1 MFYVICTLIAM
12 LLSSFAIIN
21 SNSIGIAFAQNISG
35 VNTFNLT
42 IDDQKYPLMYNITGG
57 EVSSITADRAQ
68 STLLINIASREDGTL
83 TIELPRNV
91 IDSKAQGNTDEEYAV
106 FVDDQPN
113 DFDETTNN
121 NEARVLEI
129 GFDNGAEQIEIAGT
143 QIAAIDATD
152 ATATEA
158 DNATTITTQGDTT
171 TITTGGPTVIT
182 EDNATEATATGGDTP
197 NATGPTTVTA
207 SNTFDLTID
216 DQTYPLMYNIT
227 GGEVSSIT
235 ADRAQSTL
243 LINVAS
249 REDGTLTI
257 ELPRN
262 VIDSKAQGNTDEE
275 YAVFVDD
282 QPNDFEETTN
292 NNEARVLEIGFDN
305 GAEQI
310 EIAGTQI
317 AAIDATGA
325 TATEADNATTIT
337 TQGDTTTITTGG
349 PTVITE
355 DNATGA
361 TATGGETA
369 NATDSRIV
377 TASNTFNL
385 TIDDQ
390 KYPLMYNIT
399 GGEVSSITADRAQST
414 LLINVASREDGTLTI
429 ELPRN
434 VIDSKAQGNTDEEYA
449 VFVDDQPNDFDETTN
464 NNEARVLEIGF
475 DNGAEQIEIAGTQ
488 IAAID
493 ATDATATE
501 ADNATT
507 ITTEGNTTTITTGG
521 PTVIT
526 EDNATEATA
535 TGGDT
540 PNATG
545 PTTVTASNTFDLTI
559 DDQTYPLMYNITGGE
574 VSSITADRAQST
586 LLINIASREDGTL
599 TIELPRNVID
609 SKAQGNTDEEYA
621 VFVDDQPNDFD
632 ETTNN
637 NEARVLEIGFD
648 NGAEQIEIAGTQIAA
663 IDATDATA
671 TEADNATTITTEGN
685 TTTITT
691 GGPTVITE
699 DNATEATA
707 TGGDTPNATG
717 PTTVTA
723 SNTFDLTIDDQTYP
737 LMYNI
742 TGGEVSSI
750 TADRAQSTLLINIA
764 SREDGTLTI
773 ELPRNVID
781 SKAQGNTDEEYAV
794 FVDDQPN
801 DFEETTNNN
810 EARVLEIG
818 FDNGAEQIEIAG
830 TQIIP
835 EFGPISAIILAIS
848 IIGFIIAATKYNKLS
863 LIPKH

>member
-1 MFYVICTLIAM
+1 MFYGIYTLIAM
-12 LLSSFAIIN
+12 LLSLFAIIN
-21 SNSIGIAFAQNISG
+21 SNMIGIAFAQNIS
-35 VNTFNLT
+35 
-42 IDDQKYPLMYNITGG
+42 
-57 EVSSITADRAQ
+57 
-68 STLLINIASREDGTL
+68 
-83 TIELPRNV
+83 
-91 IDSKAQGNTDEEYAV
+91 
-106 FVDDQPN
+106 
-113 DFDETTNN
+113 
-121 NEARVLEI
+121 
-129 GFDNGAEQIEIAGT
+129 
-143 QIAAIDATD
+143 DA
-152 ATATEA
+152 
-158 DNATTITTQGDTT
+158 
-171 TITTGGPTVIT
+171 
-182 EDNATEATATGGDTP
+182 
-197 NATGPTTVTA
+197 
-207 SNTFDLTID
+207 NTFDLTID

-361 TATGGETA
+361 TATGGDTA
-369 NATDSRIV
+369 NATDSRTV

-414 LLINVASREDGTLTI
+414 LLINV
-429 ELPRN
+429 
-434 VIDSKAQGNTDEEYA
+434 
-449 VFVDDQPNDFDETTN
+449 
-464 NNEARVLEIGF
+464 
-475 DNGAEQIEIAGTQ
+475 
-488 IAAID
+488 
-493 ATDATATE
+493 
-501 ADNATT
+501 
-507 ITTEGNTTTITTGG
+507 
-521 PTVIT
+521 
-526 EDNATEATA
+526 
-535 TGGDT
+535 
-540 PNATG
+540 
-545 PTTVTASNTFDLTI
+545 
-559 DDQTYPLMYNITGGE
+559 
-574 VSSITADRAQST
+574 
-586 LLINIASREDGTL
+586 
-599 TIELPRNVID
+599 
-609 SKAQGNTDEEYA
+609 
-621 VFVDDQPNDFD
+621 
-632 ETTNN
+632 
-637 NEARVLEIGFD
+637 
-648 NGAEQIEIAGTQIAA
+648 
-663 IDATDATA
+663 
-671 TEADNATTITTEGN
+671 
-685 TTTITT
+685 
-691 GGPTVITE
+691 
-699 DNATEATA
+699 
-707 TGGDTPNATG
+707 
-717 PTTVTA
+717 
-723 SNTFDLTIDDQTYP
+723 
-737 LMYNI
+737 
-742 TGGEVSSI
+742 
-750 TADRAQSTLLINIA
+750 A

-863 LIPKH
+863 FIPKH

>member
-1 MFYVICTLIAM
+1 MFYGIYTLIAM
-12 LLSSFAIIN
+12 LLSLFAIIN
-21 SNSIGIAFAQNISG
+21 SNMIGIAFAQNISDA
-35 VNTFNLT
+35 NTFNLT
-42 IDDQKYPLMYNITGG
+42 IDDQTYPLMYNITGG

-113 DFDETTNN
+113 DFEETTNN

-143 QIAAIDATD
+143 QIAAIDATG

-158 DNATTITTQGDTT
+158 DNATTITTEGDTT

-182 EDNATEATATGGDTP
+182 EDNATGATARSGDTP
-197 NATGPTTVTA
+197 NATGPRTVTA
-207 SNTFDLTID
+207 SNTFNLTID

-361 TATGGETA
+361 TATGGDTA
-369 NATDSRIV
+369 NATDSRTV

-414 LLINVASREDGTLTI
+414 LLINV
-429 ELPRN
+429 
-434 VIDSKAQGNTDEEYA
+434 
-449 VFVDDQPNDFDETTN
+449 
-464 NNEARVLEIGF
+464 
-475 DNGAEQIEIAGTQ
+475 
-488 IAAID
+488 
-493 ATDATATE
+493 
-501 ADNATT
+501 
-507 ITTEGNTTTITTGG
+507 
-521 PTVIT
+521 
-526 EDNATEATA
+526 
-535 TGGDT
+535 
-540 PNATG
+540 
-545 PTTVTASNTFDLTI
+545 
-559 DDQTYPLMYNITGGE
+559 
-574 VSSITADRAQST
+574 
-586 LLINIASREDGTL
+586 
-599 TIELPRNVID
+599 
-609 SKAQGNTDEEYA
+609 
-621 VFVDDQPNDFD
+621 
-632 ETTNN
+632 
-637 NEARVLEIGFD
+637 
-648 NGAEQIEIAGTQIAA
+648 
-663 IDATDATA
+663 
-671 TEADNATTITTEGN
+671 
-685 TTTITT
+685 
-691 GGPTVITE
+691 
-699 DNATEATA
+699 
-707 TGGDTPNATG
+707 
-717 PTTVTA
+717 
-723 SNTFDLTIDDQTYP
+723 
-737 LMYNI
+737 
-742 TGGEVSSI
+742 
-750 TADRAQSTLLINIA
+750 A

-863 LIPKH
+863 FIPKH

>member
-1 MFYVICTLIAM
+1 
-12 LLSSFAIIN
+12 
-21 SNSIGIAFAQNISG
+21 
-35 VNTFNLT
+35 
-42 IDDQKYPLMYNITGG
+42 MYNITGG

-68 STLLINIASREDGTL
+68 STLLINI
-83 TIELPRNV
+83 
-91 IDSKAQGNTDEEYAV
+91 
-106 FVDDQPN
+106 
-113 DFDETTNN
+113 
-121 NEARVLEI
+121 
-129 GFDNGAEQIEIAGT
+129 
-143 QIAAIDATD
+143 
-152 ATATEA
+152 
-158 DNATTITTQGDTT
+158 
-171 TITTGGPTVIT
+171 
-182 EDNATEATATGGDTP
+182 
-197 NATGPTTVTA
+197 
-207 SNTFDLTID
+207 
-216 DQTYPLMYNIT
+216 
-227 GGEVSSIT
+227 
-235 ADRAQSTL
+235 
-243 LINVAS
+243 AS

-361 TATGGETA
+361 TATGGDTA
-369 NATDSRIV
+369 NATDSRTV

-414 LLINVASREDGTLTI
+414 LLINV
-429 ELPRN
+429 
-434 VIDSKAQGNTDEEYA
+434 
-449 VFVDDQPNDFDETTN
+449 
-464 NNEARVLEIGF
+464 
-475 DNGAEQIEIAGTQ
+475 
-488 IAAID
+488 
-493 ATDATATE
+493 
-501 ADNATT
+501 
-507 ITTEGNTTTITTGG
+507 
-521 PTVIT
+521 
-526 EDNATEATA
+526 
-535 TGGDT
+535 
-540 PNATG
+540 
-545 PTTVTASNTFDLTI
+545 
-559 DDQTYPLMYNITGGE
+559 
-574 VSSITADRAQST
+574 
-586 LLINIASREDGTL
+586 
-599 TIELPRNVID
+599 
-609 SKAQGNTDEEYA
+609 
-621 VFVDDQPNDFD
+621 
-632 ETTNN
+632 
-637 NEARVLEIGFD
+637 
-648 NGAEQIEIAGTQIAA
+648 
-663 IDATDATA
+663 
-671 TEADNATTITTEGN
+671 
-685 TTTITT
+685 
-691 GGPTVITE
+691 
-699 DNATEATA
+699 
-707 TGGDTPNATG
+707 
-717 PTTVTA
+717 
-723 SNTFDLTIDDQTYP
+723 
-737 LMYNI
+737 
-742 TGGEVSSI
+742 
-750 TADRAQSTLLINIA
+750 A

-863 LIPKH
+863 FIPKH

>member
-243 LINVAS
+243 LINIAS

-292 NNEARVLEIGFDN
+292 NNEARVV
-305 GAEQI
+305 
-310 EIAGTQI
+310 EIA
-317 AAIDATGA
+317 
-325 TATEADNATTIT
+325 
-337 TQGDTTTITTGG
+337 
-349 PTVITE
+349 
-355 DNATGA
+355 
-361 TATGGETA
+361 
-369 NATDSRIV
+369 
-377 TASNTFNL
+377 
-385 TIDDQ
+385 
-390 KYPLMYNIT
+390 
-399 GGEVSSITADRAQST
+399 
-414 LLINVASREDGTLTI
+414 
-429 ELPRN
+429 
-434 VIDSKAQGNTDEEYA
+434 
-449 VFVDDQPNDFDETTN
+449 
-464 NNEARVLEIGF
+464 F

-521 PTVIT
+521 PNVIT

-794 FVDDQPN
+794 FVDDQPIN
-801 DFEETTNNN
+801 FEETTNNN

-848 IIGFIIAATKYNKLS
+848 IIGFIFAATKYNKLS

>member
-1 MFYVICTLIAM
+1 MFYGICTLIAM

-42 IDDQKYPLMYNITGG
+42 IDDQK
-57 EVSSITADRAQ
+57 
-68 STLLINIASREDGTL
+68 
-83 TIELPRNV
+83 
-91 IDSKAQGNTDEEYAV
+91 
-106 FVDDQPN
+106 
-113 DFDETTNN
+113 
-121 NEARVLEI
+121 
-129 GFDNGAEQIEIAGT
+129 
-143 QIAAIDATD
+143 
-152 ATATEA
+152 
-158 DNATTITTQGDTT
+158 
-171 TITTGGPTVIT
+171 
-182 EDNATEATATGGDTP
+182 
-197 NATGPTTVTA
+197 
-207 SNTFDLTID
+207 
-216 DQTYPLMYNIT
+216 YPLMYNIT

-361 TATGGETA
+361 TATGGDTA
-369 NATDSRIV
+369 NATDSRTV

-414 LLINVASREDGTLTI
+414 LLINV
-429 ELPRN
+429 
-434 VIDSKAQGNTDEEYA
+434 
-449 VFVDDQPNDFDETTN
+449 
-464 NNEARVLEIGF
+464 
-475 DNGAEQIEIAGTQ
+475 
-488 IAAID
+488 
-493 ATDATATE
+493 
-501 ADNATT
+501 
-507 ITTEGNTTTITTGG
+507 
-521 PTVIT
+521 
-526 EDNATEATA
+526 
-535 TGGDT
+535 
-540 PNATG
+540 
-545 PTTVTASNTFDLTI
+545 
-559 DDQTYPLMYNITGGE
+559 
-574 VSSITADRAQST
+574 
-586 LLINIASREDGTL
+586 
-599 TIELPRNVID
+599 
-609 SKAQGNTDEEYA
+609 
-621 VFVDDQPNDFD
+621 
-632 ETTNN
+632 
-637 NEARVLEIGFD
+637 
-648 NGAEQIEIAGTQIAA
+648 
-663 IDATDATA
+663 
-671 TEADNATTITTEGN
+671 
-685 TTTITT
+685 
-691 GGPTVITE
+691 
-699 DNATEATA
+699 
-707 TGGDTPNATG
+707 
-717 PTTVTA
+717 
-723 SNTFDLTIDDQTYP
+723 
-737 LMYNI
+737 
-742 TGGEVSSI
+742 
-750 TADRAQSTLLINIA
+750 A

-863 LIPKH
+863 FIPKH